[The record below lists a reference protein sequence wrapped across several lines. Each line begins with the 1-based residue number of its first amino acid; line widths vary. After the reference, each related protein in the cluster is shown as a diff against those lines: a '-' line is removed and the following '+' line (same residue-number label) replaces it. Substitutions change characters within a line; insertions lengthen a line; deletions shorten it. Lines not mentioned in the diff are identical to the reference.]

1 MNCNIKASDGTL
13 IGLDEVVYT
22 LTPPAQSDFR
32 YSLEIEFNDE
42 PNNLIEEIKVIG
54 AIISKMFFR

>member
-42 PNNLIEEIKVIG
+42 PDNLIEEIRIIG
-54 AIISKMFFR
+54 AIISKMFEM